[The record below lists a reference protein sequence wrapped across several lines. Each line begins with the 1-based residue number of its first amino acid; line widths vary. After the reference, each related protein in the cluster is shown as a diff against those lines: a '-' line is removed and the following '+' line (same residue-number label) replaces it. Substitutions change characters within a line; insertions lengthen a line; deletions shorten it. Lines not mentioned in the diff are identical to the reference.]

1 MAVKKGRLFLILLL
15 VAAVGLIITGTL
27 GQAVPKKTVLELT
40 LAAPVAEEDWPDFGA
55 RFWEGEVVVF
65 RDLLE
70 GLDRA
75 RRDARIAGVS
85 LEIHSNAGMN
95 FGKMQELRA
104 KLGELTAAGKFCTV
118 YLEEGSNVTYYLASA
133 CPEIYLTPT
142 SALTLTGLMGH
153 TTFVR
158 GTLDKLH
165 IYPDMYHIAEYKTAA
180 NLLTEKKFTA
190 AHKEMVIDL
199 VTGWQQ
205 QMVAGIAAG
214 RQLEPAAVEQIL
226 REGPYLAEEA
236 VAKKLIDKLL
246 YYDQYRDLLKSKAG
260 GDKLNTVGW
269 KEYLS
274 RSRAPRGPKIALVHA
289 TGAIVTGKS
298 GYDPS
303 IGRYMGSDTV
313 AEALRAARKDDS
325 VKAIVF
331 RVDSGGGSAIASEII
346 RREVVLAREKKP
358 VVVSMSDVAGSGGYW
373 IAMSANKIVADPG
386 TITGSI
392 GVVFGKLNL
401 KGFYEDWLGMTKD
414 YVALAPNATLFY
426 PFENFTP
433 EQRVLVKKFMQDIY
447 DSFLDGV
454 SKGRGLPVEKV
465 NEIGKGRV
473 WLGAKAKELGLVDEL
488 GGLDRAVAVAKQ
500 LANIPADQSVQFV
513 VYPRPKTPFQQ
524 LTEWMQV
531 RSVGWVPPR
540 AWLDPTRSPLWKER
554 ALVLMPFELEPR

>member
-1 MAVKKGRLFLILLL
+1 MAVKKGRLFLLLLL
-15 VAAVGLIITGTL
+15 VAAVGLIIAGTL
-27 GQAVPKKTVLELT
+27 GQAVPDKTVLELT
-40 LAAPVAEEDWPDFGA
+40 LAAPIAEEDWPDFGA
-55 RFWEGEVVVF
+55 RFWEGDVVVF
-65 RDLLE
+65 RDLLAA
-70 GLDRA
+70 LDRA
-75 RRDARIAGVS
+75 KRDDRIAGIS
-85 LEIHSNAGMN
+85 LEVSSNAGMN

-104 KLGELTAAGKFCTV
+104 KLGELTAAGKFCTA

-165 IYPDMYHIAEYKTAA
+165 IYPDLYHIAEYKTAM

-190 AHKEMVIDL
+190 AHKEMVTDL

-205 QMVAGIAAG
+205 QLVAGIAAG
-214 RQLEPAAVEQIL
+214 RKLEPAAVEQIL
-226 REGPYLAEEA
+226 RGGPYLAEEA
-236 VAKKLIDKLL
+236 LAKKLIDKLL

-260 GDKLNTVGW
+260 GDKLNTLGL
-269 KEYLS
+269 KEYLT

-298 GYDPS
+298 GYDPA

-386 TITGSI
+386 TLTGSI
-392 GVVFGKLNL
+392 GVVFGKLNI
-401 KGFYEDWLGMTKD
+401 KGFYEMLGLSKD

-426 PFENFTP
+426 EFENFSP
-433 EQRVLVKKFMQDIY
+433 EQRALMMKFMRDIY
-447 DSFLDGV
+447 DHFLDGV

-465 NEIGKGRV
+465 DSIGKGRV
-473 WLGAKAKELGLVDEL
+473 YLGARAKELGLVDEL

-500 LANIPADQSVQFV
+500 LANIPAEQSVQFV

-531 RSVGWVPPR
+531 RTVGWVPPR
-540 AWLDPTRSPLWKER
+540 AWLDPTRSPLWKEK
-554 ALVLMPFELEPR
+554 ALVLVPFELEPR

>member
-1 MAVKKGRLFLILLL
+1 MAVKKGRLFLLLLL
-15 VAAVGLIITGTL
+15 VAAVGLIIAGTL
-27 GQAVPKKTVLELT
+27 GQAVPDKTVLELT
-40 LAAPVAEEDWPDFGA
+40 LAAPIAEEDWPDFGA
-55 RFWEGEVVVF
+55 RFWEGDVVVF
-65 RDLLE
+65 RDLLAA
-70 GLDRA
+70 LDRA
-75 RRDARIAGVS
+75 KRDDRIAGIS
-85 LEIHSNAGMN
+85 LEVSSNAGMN

-104 KLGELTAAGKFCTV
+104 KLGELTAAGKFCTA

-165 IYPDMYHIAEYKTAA
+165 IYPDLYHIAEYKTAM

-190 AHKEMVIDL
+190 AHKEMVTDL

-205 QMVAGIAAG
+205 QLVAGIAAG
-214 RQLEPAAVEQIL
+214 RKLEPAAVEQIL
-226 REGPYLAEEA
+226 RGGPYLAEEA
-236 VAKKLIDKLL
+236 LAKKLIDKLL

-260 GDKLNTVGW
+260 GDKLNTLGL
-269 KEYLS
+269 KEYLT

-298 GYDPS
+298 GYDPA

-386 TITGSI
+386 TLTGSI
-392 GVVFGKLNL
+392 GVVFGKLNI
-401 KGFYEDWLGMTKD
+401 KGFYEMLGLSKD

-426 PFENFTP
+426 EFENFSP
-433 EQRVLVKKFMQDIY
+433 EQRALMMKFMRDIY
-447 DSFLDGV
+447 DHFLDGV

-465 NEIGKGRV
+465 DSIGKGRV
-473 WLGAKAKELGLVDEL
+473 YLGARAKELGLVDEL

-500 LANIPADQSVQFV
+500 LANIPAEQSVQFV

-531 RSVGWVPPR
+531 RTVGWVPPR
-540 AWLDPTRSPLWKER
+540 AWFDPTRSPLWKER
-554 ALVLMPFELEPR
+554 ALVLVPFELEPR